1 MFGGCLP
8 AIWIAF
14 VQFPGRNPWRLIH
27 LNILF
32 FIPLIIIV
40 NWETKMYLY
49 LISVFYVEKIYEFWV
64 HVENIKHKQQKI
76 HCQIS
81 CGTIFYMKYTYL
93 HIVSTRQE

>member
-1 MFGGCLP
+1 MFGGSLP

-40 NWETKMYLY
+40 NWETTSKMYLY
-49 LISVFYVEKIYEFWV
+49 LISVFYVE
-64 HVENIKHKQQKI
+64 
-76 HCQIS
+76 
-81 CGTIFYMKYTYL
+81 
-93 HIVSTRQE
+93 

>member
-14 VQFPGRNPWRLIH
+14 VQFPGRNPCRLIH

-49 LISVFYVEKIYEFWV
+49 LISVFYVE
-64 HVENIKHKQQKI
+64 
-76 HCQIS
+76 
-81 CGTIFYMKYTYL
+81 
-93 HIVSTRQE
+93 

>member
-14 VQFPGRNPWRLIH
+14 VQFQGRDPWRLIH

-32 FIPLIIIV
+32 FISLIIIV

-49 LISVFYVEKIYEFWV
+49 LISVFYVE
-64 HVENIKHKQQKI
+64 
-76 HCQIS
+76 
-81 CGTIFYMKYTYL
+81 
-93 HIVSTRQE
+93 

>member
-1 MFGGCLP
+1 MDYFSKVSNFSNYNYYDFNVTYFILKINTQNITFGGCLP

-27 LNILF
+27 WNILF

-49 LISVFYVEKIYEFWV
+49 LISVFYVE
-64 HVENIKHKQQKI
+64 
-76 HCQIS
+76 
-81 CGTIFYMKYTYL
+81 
-93 HIVSTRQE
+93 